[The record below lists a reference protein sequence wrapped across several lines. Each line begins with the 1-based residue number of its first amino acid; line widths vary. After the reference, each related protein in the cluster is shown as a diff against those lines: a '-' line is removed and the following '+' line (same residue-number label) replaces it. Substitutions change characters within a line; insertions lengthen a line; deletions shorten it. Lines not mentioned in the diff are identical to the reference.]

1 MSQRDIHPNTIENP
15 YRKNAS
21 IMSQNE
27 ANISTQNKMGPQS
40 QMRGGSV
47 KKCKEMG
54 TKLKN
59 KRKNANVALATSPK
73 RIRTGPFVPELECRT
88 CMEQMKRKR
97 EGDTRAC
104 KKRHDETRV
113 EIHHN

>member
-59 KRKNANVALATSPK
+59 KRKNL
-73 RIRTGPFVPELECRT
+73 
-88 CMEQMKRKR
+88 CMILTNLYKMTY
-97 EGDTRAC
+97 DF
-104 KKRHDETRV
+104 
-113 EIHHN
+113 N